1 MTLRGRGMPTI
12 GRGRRG
18 DQRVVL
24 NVVVPRNLSER
35 QRELLEELRDSIT
48 EHNLEEAD
56 ESLLAK
62 VRRAFR

>member
-1 MTLRGRGMPTI
+1 MPSL

-24 NVVVPRNLSER
+24 NVVVPRNLDAR
-35 QRELLEELRDSIT
+35 QRELLEELHGSLGERNLT
-48 EHNLEEAD
+48 EPES
-56 ESLLAK
+56 ESLLGK